1 MTQDQ
6 ALAILKTGAHV
17 FLTGEAGSGKTH
29 TINQY
34 TEYLREHDID
44 FAVTA
49 STGIAATH
57 IHGMTLHSWSGIG
70 IQSELDDD
78 ALRHIAENRYV
89 SKRIKQAKVL
99 IIDEVSMLDGR
110 VLTLVERVCRAVR
123 KLGTPFGG
131 LQVVL
136 VGDFFQLPPVS
147 GKKER
152 DGKEQSI
159 EFAFDSEVWQ
169 ALSPTV
175 CYLSEQHRQED
186 SAFLRILGAI
196 RRNEFDEAHF
206 ESLSERMITVAE
218 LPDDLTRLYSHNTNV
233 DTLNANE
240 LKRLPGKTHA
250 YAMALRGPEALT
262 SALMRGCLSPERLE
276 LKVGAAVMFT
286 KNNPSA
292 GFVNGTLG
300 TVIGFT
306 SDKKYPVIET
316 KDGMKITA
324 EPMEWTIAEGDEV
337 FAKITQLPLRLA
349 WAMTIHKSQGVSLD
363 AAVMDLSR
371 VFEYGQ
377 GYVALSRVR
386 TLSGVHLLGV
396 NPRAFQVHPVVLEQ
410 DIRFREASDRAERD
424 YAKLTPERAR
434 ELERNFI
441 TICGGKQKREKKIK
455 KEKKVS
461 TKGGSAS
468 SGKKKG
474 DGFDTLREK
483 HPQAYR
489 SWTESEEKELKKMF
503 ERGKQ
508 MKEMSE
514 KLGRKPGALR
524 SRLKKL
530 GLASV

>member
-34 TEYLREHDID
+34 TDYLRHHEID

-57 IHGMTLHSWSGIG
+57 IHGMTIHSWSGIG
-70 IQSELDDD
+70 VQSVLDDD

-89 SKRIKQAKVL
+89 SKRIKKAKVL
-99 IIDEVSMLDGR
+99 IIDEISMLDGR
-110 VLTLVERVCRAVR
+110 VLSLVEQVCRRVR
-123 KLGTPFGG
+123 KLGLPFGG

-147 GKKER
+147 GKDRK
-152 DGKEQSI
+152 QS
-159 EFAFDSEVWQ
+159 EFAFESEVWQ
-169 ALSPTV
+169 ALRPTV

-186 SAFLRILGAI
+186 QAFLGILSAI
-196 RRNEFDEAHF
+196 RRNEFDETHF
-206 ESLSERMITVAE
+206 ESVRERLIEAVDA
-218 LPDDLTRLYSHNTNV
+218 PDDMTRLYSHNTNV

-250 YAMALRGPEALT
+250 YTMALRGPEALT
-262 SALMRGCLSPERLE
+262 SALVRGCLSPERLE

-286 KNNPSA
+286 KNNSSA

-306 SDKKYPVIET
+306 TDKKYPIIKT
-316 KDGMKITA
+316 TDGMKIEA
-324 EPMEWTIAEGDEV
+324 EPMEWIIAEGDEV
-337 FAKITQLPLRLA
+337 FAKVTQVPLRLA

-363 AAVMDLSR
+363 AAVMDLSG

-386 TLSGVHLLGV
+386 TLAGIHLLGV
-396 NPRAFQVHPVVLEQ
+396 NARAFQVHPVVLAE
-410 DIRFREASDRAERD
+410 DILFRAASERAEAQYGR
-424 YAKLTPERAR
+424 LTPERIA
-434 ELERNFI
+434 EMESNFI
-441 TICGGKQKREKKIK
+441 VVCGGKKKREKKVKKTKVK
-455 KEKKVS
+455 KE
-461 TKGGSAS
+461 TAGGKET
-468 SGKKKG
+468 GH
-474 DGFDTLREK
+474 GFDEIRAK

-489 SWTESEEKELKKMF
+489 AWTDDEEAQLKKMF

-514 KLGRKPGALR
+514 KLGRKPGGIR

-530 GLASV
+530 GLVSI

>member
-29 TINQY
+29 IINQY
-34 TEYLREHDID
+34 TAYLREHEID

-70 IQSELDDD
+70 IQSTLDDD
-78 ALRHIAENRYV
+78 GLKHIAENKYV
-89 SKRIKQAKVL
+89 AKRIKKAQVL

-110 VLTLVERVCRAVR
+110 VLTLVERVCRRVR
-123 KLGTPFGG
+123 KLRLPFGG

-147 GKKER
+147 SKDKN
-152 DGKEQSI
+152 QAV
-159 EFAFDSEVWQ
+159 EFAFDAEVWQ

-186 SAFLRILGAI
+186 STFLAILSAI
-196 RRNEFDEAHF
+196 RRNEFDEGHF
-206 ESLSERMITVAE
+206 ESMSERMITAGE
-218 LPDDLTRLYSHNTNV
+218 LPDNMTRLYSHNANV
-233 DTLNANE
+233 DILNAAE
-240 LKRLPGKTHA
+240 LKRLPGTVHT
-250 YAMALRGPEALT
+250 YVMAQRGPEALT
-262 SALMRGCLSPERLE
+262 SALVRGCLSPERLE
-276 LKVGAAVMFT
+276 IKVGATVMFT
-286 KNNPSA
+286 KNNQSA

-300 TVIGFT
+300 IVMGFT
-306 SDKKYPVIET
+306 ADKKYPIVKMT
-316 KDGMKITA
+316 DGMKIET

-337 FAKITQLPLRLA
+337 FAKITQIPLRLA

-363 AAVMDLSR
+363 AAVMDLSQT
-371 VFEYGQ
+371 FEYGQ

-396 NPRAFQVHPVVLEQ
+396 NARAFQVHPLVLEQ
-410 DIRFREASDRAERD
+410 DHRFREASLRAEAEYGELPVQRVEEM
-424 YAKLTPERAR
+424 ERH
-434 ELERNFI
+434 FI
-441 TICGGKQKREKKIK
+441 TVCGGKQKRVKKIK
-455 KEKKVS
+455 ES
-461 TKGGSAS
+461 AKGGK
-468 SGKKKG
+468 GKLVTQEKEAN
-474 DGFDTLREK
+474 GFAAVRVA

-489 SWTESEEKELKKMF
+489 SWTKEEEAQLKKMF

-508 MKEMSE
+508 IKEMQE
-514 KLGRKPGALR
+514 KLGRQPGGIR

-530 GLASV
+530 GLVSV

>member
-34 TEYLREHDID
+34 TDYLRHHEID

-57 IHGMTLHSWSGIG
+57 IHGMTIHSWSGIG
-70 IQSELDDD
+70 VQATLDDD
-78 ALRHIAENRYV
+78 ALKHIAENRYV
-89 SKRIKQAKVL
+89 SKRIKKAKVL

-110 VLTLVERVCRAVR
+110 VLSLVERVCRRVR
-123 KLGTPFGG
+123 KLGMPFGG

-147 GKKER
+147 GKDKN
-152 DGKEQSI
+152 GVA
-159 EFAFDSEVWQ
+159 EFAFNAEIWQ
-169 ALSPTV
+169 ALRPTV
-175 CYLSEQHRQED
+175 CYLTEQHRQED
-186 SAFLRILGAI
+186 QKFLNILSAI
-196 RRNEFDEAHF
+196 RRNEFDENHF
-206 ESLSERMITVAE
+206 ESVSERIITQAE
-218 LPDDLTRLYSHNTNV
+218 LPDDMTRLYSHNTNV
-233 DTLNANE
+233 DTLNTAE

-250 YAMALRGPEALT
+250 YTMALRGPEALT
-262 SALMRGCLSPERLE
+262 SALVRGCLSPERLE

-286 KNNPSA
+286 KNNQNA

-306 SDKKYPVIET
+306 TDKKYPIVRT
-316 KDGMKITA
+316 TDGMKIET

-337 FAKITQLPLRLA
+337 FAKVTQIPLRLA

-363 AAVMDLSR
+363 AAVMDLSQ

-386 TLSGVHLLGV
+386 TLAGIHLLGV
-396 NPRAFQVHPVVLEQ
+396 NARAFQVHPIVLAEDQ
-410 DIRFREASDRAERD
+410 LFRASSERAEAEYGR
-424 YAKLTPERAR
+424 LTPERII
-434 ELERNFI
+434 EMEHNFI
-441 TICGGKQKREKKIK
+441 TLCGGKQKRVKKL
-455 KEKKVS
+455 KKV
-461 TKGGSAS
+461 
-468 SGKKKG
+468 KKSKTEMNEKELAH
-474 DGFDTLREK
+474 GFDALRAD

-489 SWTESEEKELKKMF
+489 SWTSAEEAQLQKMF

-514 KLGRKPGALR
+514 KLGRKPGGIR

-530 GLASV
+530 GLVAI

>member
-6 ALAILKTGAHV
+6 AIAILKTGAHV

-29 TINQY
+29 TIRVY
-34 TEYLREHDID
+34 TDYLREHEID

-57 IHGMTLHSWSGIG
+57 IHGMTIHSWSGIG
-70 IQSELDDD
+70 VAAKLDDD
-78 ALRHIAENRYV
+78 ALKHIADNRYI
-89 SKRIKQAKVL
+89 SKRIKKAQVL

-110 VLTLVERVCRAVR
+110 VLSLVERVCRRVKKAG
-123 KLGTPFGG
+123 LPFGG

-147 GKKER
+147 GR
-152 DGKEQSI
+152 DGLPS
-159 EFAFDSEVWQ
+159 EFAFESEVWH

-175 CYLSEQHRQED
+175 CYLTEQHRQED
-186 SAFLRILGAI
+186 SIFLGILSAI
-196 RRNEFDEAHF
+196 RRNQFDEGHF
-206 ESLSERMITVAE
+206 ESIRDRLIEPIEA
-218 LPDDLTRLYSHNTNV
+218 PDDMTRLYSHNQNV
-233 DTLNANE
+233 DTLNSAE
-240 LKRLPGKTHA
+240 LVRLPGKTHV
-250 YAMALRGPEALT
+250 YTMALRGPEALT
-262 SALMRGCLSPERLE
+262 SALVRGCLSPEKLE

-286 KNNPSA
+286 KNNPSL

-300 TVIGFT
+300 TVVGWT
-306 SDKKYPVIET
+306 EDKKYPIVKT
-316 KDGMKITA
+316 KDGVKIEV

-363 AAVMDLSR
+363 AAVMDLSQT
-371 VFEYGQ
+371 FEYGQ

-396 NPRAFQVHPVVLEQ
+396 NPRAFQVHPVVLLE
-410 DIRFREASDRAERD
+410 DELFRKAAERAETE
-424 YAKLTPERAR
+424 YARLTPERIA
-434 ELERNFI
+434 EMEKNFI
-441 TICGGKQKREKKIK
+441 VICGGKPKKVK
-455 KEKKVS
+455 KEKKAKKTKTKKS
-461 TKGGSAS
+461 TTE
-468 SGKKKG
+468 G
-474 DGFDTLREK
+474 DGFAAIREH
-483 HPQAYR
+483 HPKAYR
-489 SWTESEEKELKKMF
+489 SWTEEEEEQLKKMF

-514 KLGRKPGALR
+514 KLGRKQGGIR

-530 GLASV
+530 GLVGA